1 MIKQFAQ
8 FVSRWAANSIGLI
21 ICSAVGIISVTN
33 SWAGVA
39 ISAFL
44 LAVLNAIIK
53 PLLIIVSLPL
63 IALSLG
69 FFLIVINGLIMY
81 LLSVLYSPIDITN
94 FWYAMVAGIVIGL
107 VNYIV
112 TITYERFVS
121 NE

>member
-1 MIKQFAQ
+1 MIKQLAQ
-8 FVSRWAANSIGLI
+8 FISRWAANCIGLI
-21 ICSAVGIISVTN
+21 VCSVIGIVSFSDGWIYV
-33 SWAGVA
+33 V

-44 LAVLNAIIK
+44 LAVLNAVIK
-53 PLLIIVSLPL
+53 PLLIIISLPL

-69 FFLIVINGLIMY
+69 FFLIVINGVIMY
-81 LLSVLYSPIDITN
+81 LLSILYSPLDIRN
-94 FWYAMVAGIVIGL
+94 FGFAMVAGIVIGL

>member
-1 MIKQFAQ
+1 
-8 FVSRWAANSIGLI
+8 
-21 ICSAVGIISVTN
+21 
-33 SWAGVA
+33 
-39 ISAFL
+39 
-44 LAVLNAIIK
+44 
-53 PLLIIVSLPL
+53 
-63 IALSLG
+63 
-69 FFLIVINGLIMY
+69 MY

>member
-8 FVSRWAANSIGLI
+8 FISRWAANSIGLI
-21 ICSAVGIISVTN
+21 ICSVIGIISVSN
-33 SWAGVA
+33 SWVGVA

-69 FFLIVINGLIMY
+69 FFLIVINGIIMY
-81 LLSVLYSPIDITN
+81 LLSILYSPIEITN

>member
-1 MIKQFAQ
+1 MLKQLAQ
-8 FVSRWAANSIGLI
+8 FISRWAANSIGLI
-21 ICSAVGIISVTN
+21 ICSAIGIISIAD
-33 SWAGVA
+33 SWTYVA

-69 FFLIVINGLIMY
+69 FFLIVINGIIMY
-81 LLSVLYSPIDITN
+81 LLSILYSPIDITN